1 MTKYLTHR
9 LLVLLVACLPFQ
21 VMATQDDWKEASAVI
36 EQATDRML
44 AMMKDENLRQQANRD
59 ELLGEVENIV
69 EEVIDFEHFA
79 RRVMG
84 RYVRT
89 ATDEEVVR
97 FADTI
102 KKTLMRTYSLAMV
115 GFEVRNYTI
124 TPPRAPSPEPGMQ
137 VVNVTVTSGDGQSFG
152 LLYYMLKQGNDWKL
166 VNVMVDGINLRI
178 TFRNQFADM
187 YQRSRSISAVID
199 SWEDRIAGAVEEV
212 LNGNAE
218 G

>member
-1 MTKYLTHR
+1 MTKYLSHK
-9 LLVLLVACLPFQ
+9 LLVLLLAFLPFQ
-21 VMATQDDWKEASAVI
+21 VMAVQEDWKEASAVI
-36 EQATDRML
+36 EQATERML
-44 AMMKDENLRQQANRD
+44 AMMKDETLLQEANRD
-59 ELLGEVENIV
+59 QLLGEVENIV

-89 ATDEEVVR
+89 ATDEEIQR

-102 KKTLMRTYSLAMV
+102 KSTLMRTYSLAMV
-115 GFEVRNYTI
+115 GFEVRSYSI
-124 TPPRAPSPEPGMQ
+124 SPPRAPSPEPGMQ
-137 VVNVTVTSGDGQSFG
+137 VVNVTVTSGDGQSFE
-152 LLYYMLKQGNDWKL
+152 LLYYMLKQESGWKL

-187 YQRSRSISAVID
+187 YQRSRSIGAVID
-199 SWEDRIAGAVEEV
+199 SWEERIAGAVEEV
-212 LNGNAE
+212 LNGDAE

>member
-1 MTKYLTHR
+1 MTKYLTNVW
-9 LLVLLVACLPFQ
+9 LVLLLACLSFQ
-21 VMATQDDWKEASAVI
+21 TMATQDDWKEASQVV
-36 EQATDRML
+36 EKATDEML
-44 AMMKDENLRQQANRD
+44 AMMKDETLRQEANR
-59 ELLGEVENIV
+59 EQLLGEVERIV

-89 ATDEEVVR
+89 ATDEEVLR

-102 KKTLMRTYSLAMV
+102 KQTLIRTYSLAMV
-115 GFEVRNYTI
+115 GFEVRSYTI
-124 TPPRAPSPEPGMQ
+124 TPPHAPSPEPGMQ
-137 VVNVTVTSGDGQSFG
+137 VVNVTVTSGEGQDFG
-152 LLYYMLKQGNDWKL
+152 LLYYMLKQDSGWKL

-187 YQRSRSISAVID
+187 YQRNRSISATID
-199 SWEDRIAGAVEEV
+199 SWEEKIASVVEEA
-212 LNGNAE
+212 LDDDAE